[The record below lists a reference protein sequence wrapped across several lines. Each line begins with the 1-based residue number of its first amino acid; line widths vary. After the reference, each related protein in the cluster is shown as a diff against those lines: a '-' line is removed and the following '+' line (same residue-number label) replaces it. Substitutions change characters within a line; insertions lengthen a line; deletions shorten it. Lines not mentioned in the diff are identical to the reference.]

1 MLKSTSL
8 PAQPSGAS
16 SERKAGATPCACC
29 VALDVGVGPGQV
41 YNEEAF
47 RYFLAEE
54 RRRSLSSNR
63 PSLLLLLELQ
73 EQAGPV
79 HASLARTL
87 FSCLARCLRET
98 DIMGWYHEGRVAGA
112 VLTDLSDATVGDVP
126 THVLE
131 RVEAQVRKA
140 LPRKLAPRLGVRLF
154 RVPSP
159 APAQAPLRHA
169 NRPSERRRG
178 LK

>member
-1 MLKSTSL
+1 MLTTRHPWPPGRALADK
-8 PAQPSGAS
+8 
-16 SERKAGATPCACC
+16 KAGPAESPCA
-29 VALDVGVGPGQV
+29 VVLDVGIGPGQV
-41 YNEEAF
+41 YNEAAF

-63 PSLLLLLELQ
+63 PSVLLLLELH
-73 EQAGPV
+73 EQDGPV
-79 HASLARTL
+79 NASLARTL

-98 DIMGWYHEGRVAGA
+98 DIMGWYHEARVAGA

-131 RVEAQVRKA
+131 RVDAQVRKA
-140 LPRKLAPRLGVRLF
+140 LPRRLAPRLSVRLF

-169 NRPSERRRG
+169 NQPSQRRRG
-178 LK
+178 SK